1 MNIKVLGTGCP
12 NCKRLEKNVYE
23 ALDELKLKADVE
35 KVTEVKDIMS
45 YGVMSTPA
53 LVIDGKVVFSGQVPM
68 VSKLVK
74 IIKKEV

>member
-23 ALDELKLKADVE
+23 ALEELNVQAEVE

-53 LVIDGKVVFSGQVPM
+53 LVVNEKVVLYGHVPN
-68 VSKLVK
+68 VSQL
-74 IIKKEV
+74 IDILKKEV